1 MCATYTLPIALEL
14 VTLSCIIATI
24 HYLVALVFPNE
35 HRHATPLRQKIHMT
49 DSQALQ
55 GVRVLDL
62 TRVLAGPFCGQI
74 LGDLGAE
81 VIKVERPG
89 LGDDGRM
96 YGFSQLK
103 DSEGK
108 PTRESAFYLTAN
120 RNKKSVTVNISK
132 PEGQALIRKLAAECD
147 VLIENYKV
155 GNLKRY
161 GLDYDSLKQANPR
174 LIYCSI
180 TGYGQ
185 TGPMAER
192 PGYDGLFQTTGGLM
206 AVTGIPDGQPGAG
219 PLKAGPSLVDVFT
232 GHNAALAVLG
242 ALNQRHRTGQGQY
255 IDIALLDCS
264 IAMVSHIMQDYLVS
278 GIAPPRLGNGGN
290 GGGPADLINCS
301 DGIIYISAGTDEHWR
316 LLCELM
322 KRPDLFADPRFD
334 TNPKRGRN
342 RNELVAI
349 IIQWSKD
356 WTTADLLTKLD
367 EIGVPAA
374 RYNDLPEVWQDE
386 QVQHRQL
393 KVTIPHPVSGKVSLI
408 ASPLAY
414 MSGSPMR
421 YVAPPT
427 IGQHTDEVLHGLL
440 KLSSEDI
447 TRLHATGIV

>member
-1 MCATYTLPIALEL
+1 
-14 VTLSCIIATI
+14 
-24 HYLVALVFPNE
+24 
-35 HRHATPLRQKIHMT
+35 MT

-89 LGDDGRM
+89 AGDDGRM

-103 DSEGK
+103 DKDGNA
-108 PTRESAFYLTAN
+108 TRESAFYLTAN
-120 RNKKSVTVNISK
+120 RNKKSVTCNLSK
-132 PEGQALIRKLAAECD
+132 PEGQELIRKLAAECD

-161 GLDYDSLKQANPR
+161 GLDYDSLKKVNPR

-192 PGYDGLFQTTGGLM
+192 PGYDGLFQATGGMM
-206 AVTGIPDGQPGAG
+206 AVTGIPAGQPGAG

-242 ALNQRHRTGQGQY
+242 ALNQRHRTGEGQY
-255 IDIALLDCS
+255 IDVALLDCS
-264 IAMVSHIMQDYLVS
+264 VAMVSHIMQDYLVS
-278 GIAPPRLGNGGN
+278 GNPPPRLGNGGN
-290 GGGPADLINCS
+290 GGGPADLINCK
-301 DGIIYISAGTDEHWR
+301 DGIIYITAGTEEHWR

-322 KRPDLFADPRFD
+322 ERPDLYRDPRFD
-334 TNPKRGRN
+334 TNPKRGTN

-349 IIQWSKD
+349 INQWSMG
-356 WTTADLLTKLD
+356 WNAADLLAGLDKLG
-367 EIGVPAA
+367 IPAA
-374 RYNDLPEVWQDE
+374 RYNELPDVWKDE
-386 QVQHRQL
+386 QVQHRNL
-393 KVTIPHPVSGKVSLI
+393 KVTIPHPVSGEVTLI

-414 MSGSPMR
+414 MSGSKMR
-421 YVAPPT
+421 YAAPPT
-427 IGQHTDEVLHGLL
+427 IGQHTDEVLGELL
-440 KLSSEDI
+440 KLSNEEVA
-447 TRLHATGIV
+447 RLRETGIV

>member
-1 MCATYTLPIALEL
+1 
-14 VTLSCIIATI
+14 
-24 HYLVALVFPNE
+24 
-35 HRHATPLRQKIHMT
+35 MT
-49 DSQALQ
+49 NSQALQ

-89 LGDDGRM
+89 AGDDGRM

-103 DSEGK
+103 DKDGN

-120 RNKKSVTVNISK
+120 RNKKSVTCNLSK

-161 GLDYDSLKQANPR
+161 GLDYDSLKSVNPR

-192 PGYDGLFQTTGGLM
+192 PGYDGLFQATGGLM
-206 AVTGIPDGQPGAG
+206 AVTGIPAGQPGAG

-242 ALNQRHRTGQGQY
+242 ALNQRHSTGVGQY
-255 IDIALLDCS
+255 IDVALLDCS
-264 IAMVSHIMQDYLVS
+264 VAMVSHIMQDYLVS
-278 GIAPPRLGNGGN
+278 GNPPPRLGNGGN
-290 GGGPADLINCS
+290 GGGPADLINCA
-301 DGIIYISAGTDEHWR
+301 DGIIYITAGTDEHWR

-349 IIQWSKD
+349 INQWSMGWK
-356 WTTADLLTKLD
+356 TADLLAGLD
-367 EIGVPAA
+367 ELGIPAA
-374 RYNDLPEVWQDE
+374 RYNELPEVFDDV

-393 KVTIPHPVSGKVSLI
+393 KVTIPHPVSGEVTLI

-427 IGQHTDEVLHGLL
+427 IGQHSDEILSGLL
-440 KLSSEDI
+440 KLSGDEI
-447 TRLHATGIV
+447 ARLRESGIV